1 MKLLQQLGFLCKV
14 LDPYQFDR
22 NCNGGGV
29 MLYITEDIPSRIIEK
44 KFRNNDEYFFVE
56 IDLKKKKWLLCCS
69 YNSHKNS
76 LPTHIDFLRRELD
89 LHFSNYENFIL
100 LGDFNSEI
108 ADSNKKDF
116 CNLYLLKNKERNKET
131 QMF

>member
-1 MKLLQQLGFLCKV
+1 
-14 LDPYQFDR
+14 
-22 NCNGGGV
+22 

-116 CNLYLLKNKERNKET
+116 CNLYLLKNKEINKET